1 MEGKRLA
8 DWVGRQVQV
17 STLRDDEPGRMARF
31 TCTLEGVDTY
41 GILVSYEKNAQKWN
55 RFLPWHAVIF
65 VHLTESE
72 SVKPPRRTGFS
83 SA

>member
-1 MEGKRLA
+1 MEGKSLA
-8 DWVGRQVQV
+8 DWVEQQVQV
-17 STLRDDEPGRMARF
+17 STLRDDEPGQNARF
-31 TCTLEGVDTY
+31 TCTLEGVDAY